1 MRCRARIPVLTAVVV
16 LLAALIAC
24 SSGGG
29 STTKTTFTPATVSVS
44 VSDPA
49 TCSSPA
55 SGPYH
60 NVWVTITDVL
70 IHTSSTAAAND
81 PNWVDL
87 TPNLKN
93 APQQVDLLAVANNQC
108 FLATL
113 GSNTAL
119 QPGTYQQIRIILAD
133 NSAVPA
139 GNHCGAA
146 GANCV
151 VPSSTLTPQTLLLSS
166 ESTTGIK
173 IPPGQI
179 AGGNFTIG
187 SGETKDLNINFDTC
201 ASIVVQGNGGFRLKP
216 VLHAGEVAL
225 TAVSIN
231 GKLVDKATSLP
242 IVGGKA
248 IVALEVKDIDGVDRV
263 IMQTTPDSSGAFNFC
278 PVPALA
284 SGSSYDVV
292 AVAVNGANV
301 AYAATITTGV
311 QPGNALGNIQMI
323 AVTGANTSPG
333 SITGQVTSANAS
345 NNGIAIDVMLS
356 ALQTVNAT
364 KFTIPVTAQSATLT
378 KTTEKPTGCATD
390 PCPPYTAT
398 YTMDLVP
405 PVPPTVGACS
415 VTPPTSYTA
424 GSGTPPASYV
434 VEGQA
439 FKPMSGGTTDC
450 TQFKQTTA
458 TVSVNPGT
466 PAATAPTLAFTGC
479 T

>member
-1 MRCRARIPVLTAVVV
+1 MKRRALIPVLTAVV
-16 LLAALIAC
+16 LLVVLIAC

-29 STTKTTFTPATVSVS
+29 SSATRTSVSPASVSVT

-49 TCSSPA
+49 TCSSA
-55 SGPYH
+55 VSGSYS

-70 IHTSSTAAAND
+70 IHTSATAPDND

-93 APQQVDLLAVANNQC
+93 APQQIDLLAAANNQC

-133 NSAVPA
+133 NGAIPA

-151 VPSSTLTPQTLLLSS
+151 VLSSTLTPQTLLLSS
-166 ESTTGIK
+166 ESKTGIK
-173 IPPGQI
+173 IPSGQI
-179 AGGNFTIG
+179 AGGNFTVA

-201 ASIVVQGNGGFRLKP
+201 ASTVVQGNGQFRLKP

-225 TAVSIN
+225 TSVSIN
-231 GKLVDKATSLP
+231 GKLVDKTTSLP

-248 IVALEVKDIDGVDRV
+248 IVALEQKDAGGVDRV
-263 IMQTTPDSSGAFNFC
+263 IMQTTPDSTGAFNFC
-278 PVPALA
+278 PVPA
-284 SGSSYDVV
+284 GTYDVV
-292 AVAVNGANV
+292 AVAVSGANV

-311 QPGNALGNIQMI
+311 RQGSTLGTIPMI

-345 NNGIAIDVMLS
+345 SNGITIDVMLS
-356 ALQTVNAT
+356 ALQSAGSGN
-364 KFTIPVTAQSATLT
+364 FTIPVTAQSATLAE
-378 KTTEKPTGCATD
+378 TTDKPSGCATD
-390 PCPPYTAT
+390 PCPPYTVT

-405 PVPPTVGACS
+405 PVAPTIGAFS
-415 VTPPTSYTA
+415 VMPPTSYTA
-424 GSGTPPASYV
+424 GSGIPPATYV

-439 FKPMSGGTTDC
+439 FVPMSGGTADC
-450 TQFKQTTA
+450 TQPKMTTT

-479 T
+479 Q

>member
-1 MRCRARIPVLTAVVV
+1 MRCRSRIPVLTAAVV
-16 LLAALIAC
+16 LLAILIAC
-24 SSGGG
+24 TGGG
-29 STTKTTFTPATVSVS
+29 SSPTRTTFTPATVSVS

-49 TCSSPA
+49 TCSSAA
-55 SGPYH
+55 SGLYS

-81 PNWVDL
+81 PNWIDL

-93 APQQVDLLAVANNQC
+93 APQQVDLLAAANNQC

-113 GSNTAL
+113 GSNSAV

-133 NSAVPA
+133 NTSNVAN
-139 GNHCGAA
+139 NHCGTA
-146 GANCV
+146 GANCIIFT
-151 VPSSTLTPQTLLLSS
+151 PPQTQVPQALLLSS
-166 ESTTGIK
+166 ESQTGIK
-173 IPPGQI
+173 IPSGQI

-201 ASIVVQGNGGFRLKP
+201 ASIVVQGNGQFRLKP

-231 GKLVDKATSLP
+231 GKLVDKATNAP

-248 IVALEVKDIDGVDRV
+248 IVALEQKDINGVDRV
-263 IMQTTPDSSGAFNFC
+263 IMEATPDSIGAFNFC
-278 PVPALA
+278 PVPT
-284 SGSSYDVV
+284 GTYDVV

-311 QPGNALGNIQMI
+311 QQGSALGNIPMN
-323 AVTGANTSPG
+323 AVTGTNTSPG
-333 SITGQVTSANAS
+333 SITGQVTSVNVSNA
-345 NNGIAIDVMLS
+345 ATDADVLLS

-364 KFTIPVTAQSATLT
+364 SFTIPAGTQSATLSVT
-378 KTTEKPTGCATD
+378 SPAS
-390 PCPPYTAT
+390 
-398 YTMDLVP
+398 YTMTLP
-405 PVPPTVGACS
+405 PVNPTVGAFVAS
-415 VTPPTSYTA
+415 GTTYTA
-424 GSGTPPASYV
+424 GAAGNATYV

-439 FKPMSGGTTDC
+439 FVPMSGGTADC
-450 TQFKQTTA
+450 TLPKQTTA
-458 TVSVNPGT
+458 PVTVSAGGT
-466 PAATAPTLAFTGC
+466 IAAPTLAFTGC

>member
-1 MRCRARIPVLTAVVV
+1 MRCRSLIPVLTAVV
-16 LLAALIAC
+16 LLAILIAC
-24 SSGGG
+24 TGGGG

-49 TCSSPA
+49 TCSSAA
-55 SGPYH
+55 SGPYS
-60 NVWVTITDVL
+60 NLWVTITDVL
-70 IHTSSTAAAND
+70 IHTSATAAAND
-81 PNWVDL
+81 PNWIDL

-93 APQQVDLLAVANNQC
+93 APQQVDLLAAANNQC

-151 VPSSTLTPQTLLLSS
+151 VPSSSLTPQALLLSS
-166 ESTTGIK
+166 ESKTGIK
-173 IPPGQI
+173 IPSGQI

-201 ASIVVQGNGGFRLKP
+201 ASIVVQGNGQFRLKP

-231 GKLVDKATSLP
+231 GKLVDKATNAP

-248 IVALEVKDIDGVDRV
+248 IVALEQKDINGVDRV
-263 IMQTTPDSSGAFNFC
+263 IMQATPDSSGAFNFC
-278 PVPALA
+278 PVPT
-284 SGSSYDVV
+284 GTYDLV

-311 QPGNALGNIQMI
+311 QQGTALGNIPMI
-323 AVTGANTSPG
+323 AVTGTNTSPG
-333 SITGQVTSANAS
+333 SITGQVTSTNAS
-345 NNGIAIDVMLS
+345 SNGIAIDVMLS
-356 ALQTVNAT
+356 ALQTVNST
-364 KFTIPVTAQSATLT
+364 NFTIPVTAQSATLT
-378 KTTEKPTGCATD
+378 KTTEKPSGCATE
-390 PCPPYTAT
+390 PCPPYTTT

-405 PVPPTVGACS
+405 PVPPTVGAFS
-415 VTPPTSYTA
+415 ATPPTTYIA
-424 GSGTPPASYV
+424 GSGTPPATYV

-439 FKPMSGGTTDC
+439 FVPMSGGTTDC
-450 TQFKQTTA
+450 TLPKQTTA
-458 TVSVNPGT
+458 PVSVSPGT
-466 PAATAPTLAFTGC
+466 PAATAPVLAFTGC
-479 T
+479 L